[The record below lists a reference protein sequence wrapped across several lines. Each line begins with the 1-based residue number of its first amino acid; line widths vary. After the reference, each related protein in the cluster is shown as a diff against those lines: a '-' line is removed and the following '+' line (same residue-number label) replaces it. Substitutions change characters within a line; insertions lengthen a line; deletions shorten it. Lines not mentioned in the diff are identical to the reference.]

1 MAAHFHLNESA
12 AIFIN
17 GAEVRPD
24 RRVRLSVSG
33 AGRLLL
39 ESQIVPAG
47 ANDDP
52 ISGLATLLQR
62 TLTEPEAFS
71 AATVADDLIYRDL
84 MRRARAE
91 AVDRDAD
98 NLLAD
103 VHLHLSQGRIHQ
115 ALRLLRKSAR
125 QISPRLKPEWID
137 HA

>member
-1 MAAHFHLNESA
+1 
-12 AIFIN
+12 
-17 GAEVRPD
+17 
-24 RRVRLSVSG
+24 
-33 AGRLLL
+33 
-39 ESQIVPAG
+39 G

-103 VHLHLSQGRIHQ
+103 VHLHLSQGHIHQ

-125 QISPRLKPEWID
+125 QMSPRLKPEWID